1 VSSIK
6 VTNLQAPSA
15 ASPAIVLAS
24 DGSATAQL
32 SSLNGGALS
41 GARNRIINGD
51 MRIDQRN
58 AGASVTATATAY
70 GLDRWKMAA
79 TASSK
84 YSYQQNAG
92 SVTPPTGFSNY
103 LGVTSLSA
111 YTVGSG
117 DNFVV
122 YQLIEGYNV
131 SDLGWGTANAK
142 TITVSFWVRSS
153 LIGTFGGA
161 IGNVNATR
169 SYPFTYSISVQNTWE
184 YKTITI
190 AGDTSGTWNTTN
202 GAGLVIYLAFGTGST
217 ISGTAGAWA
226 GAEYYSATGATSVV
240 GTNGATFYI
249 TGVQLEAGSVATP
262 FERRSYGQELALAQR
277 YYYRISSSAASGNYC
292 KYGQAFASATTNYN
306 AQIFFPVPM
315 RSSPTLDASTT
326 SGSAGS
332 GFCVWDSTSD
342 LGVTS
347 LTVDQ
352 ASRETISLFCTVSGA
367 VQYRT
372 GVLQSFNNKTSYIG
386 FSAEL

>member
-41 GARNRIINGD
+41 GMRNKIINGNFD
-51 MRIDQRN
+51 VWQRGTSFTLSTSFQYTVDRWRAKVGTGGAGSITRN
-58 AGASVTATATAY
+58 VSSGDGNPYLTFAITTAGTGSHELSQPIEFVRSVSGTGGAST
-70 GLDRWKMAA
+70 
-79 TASSK
+79 
-84 YSYQQNAG
+84 
-92 SVTPPTGFSNY
+92 SVT
-103 LGVTSLSA
+103 
-111 YTVGSG
+111 
-117 DNFVV
+117 
-122 YQLIEGYNV
+122 V
-131 SDLGWGTANAK
+131 SMRVA
-142 TITVSFWVRSS
+142 R
-153 LIGTFGGA
+153 
-161 IGNVNATR
+161 
-169 SYPFTYSISVQNTWE
+169 
-184 YKTITI
+184 
-190 AGDTSGTWNTTN
+190 TSGTGTLDVSLLQYFGSGGSPSASVSLSLGTITPTSTSTLYSLT
-202 GAGLVIYLAFGTGST
+202 GTLAS
-217 ISGTAGAWA
+217 
-226 GAEYYSATGATSVV
+226 
-240 GTNGATFYI
+240 I
-249 TGVQLEAGSVATP
+249 TGKTFGSNNDDQLVLIITPSNAVASYDFASVQVEPGSVATP

>member
-1 VSSIK
+1 M
-6 VTNLQAPSA
+6 
-15 ASPAIVLAS
+15 LA
-24 DGSATAQL
+24 
-32 SSLNGGALS
+32 
-41 GARNRIINGD
+41 
-51 MRIDQRN
+51 
-58 AGASVTATATAY
+58 
-70 GLDRWKMAA
+70 
-79 TASSK
+79 
-84 YSYQQNAG
+84 
-92 SVTPPTGFSNY
+92 
-103 LGVTSLSA
+103 TSLSA
-111 YTVGSG
+111 YSVGTS
-117 DNFVV
+117 DFFALVQYV
-122 YQLIEGYNV
+122 EGFNA
-131 SDLGWGTANAK
+131 SDLGWGAAGAQ
-142 TITVSFWVRSS
+142 TVTLSFRVRSS
-153 LIGTFGGA
+153 LTGTFVVA
-161 IGNVNATR
+161 IRSGSDDAAYPATYTIN
-169 SYPFTYSISVQNTWE
+169 SANTWE
-184 YKTITI
+184 TKTITI
-190 AGDTSGTWNTTN
+190 LGPTSGTFATDNNRCFGVWFSLGIGSSFNATANTW
-202 GAGLVIYLAFGTGST
+202 GSGNALSV
-217 ISGTAGAWA
+217 SGT
-226 GAEYYSATGATSVV
+226 TSVV

>member
-1 VSSIK
+1 
-6 VTNLQAPSA
+6 
-15 ASPAIVLAS
+15 VLAS

-262 FERRSYGQELALAQR
+262 FERRSYGQELALCQR
-277 YYYRISSSAASGNYC
+277 YYYRFTKSLGLSYTISTPLDRVQY
-292 KYGQAFASATTNYN
+292 
-306 AQIFFPVPM
+306 PVTM
-315 RSSPTLDASTT
+315 RSTPTLDASNN
-326 SGSAGS
+326 SYAVGGGSAGTVAVYNQTGAPLTADAAYFYNS
-332 GFCVWDSTSD
+332 DSNWSVGNLTA
-342 LGVTS
+342 VTAG
-347 LTVDQ
+347 L
-352 ASRETISLFCTVSGA
+352 
-367 VQYRT
+367 
-372 GVLQSFNNKTSYIG
+372 
-386 FSAEL
+386 SAEL